1 MEDSQKILGKNIIST
16 LKQLQKDK
24 TLVNMHI
31 MGEDHES
38 LTIVTGIRAKKT
50 PALFRIDYSEG
61 LRKALANINRSR
73 IRFEFTGKDKTLH
86 TFRTLGGEIS
96 GKEIWIR
103 LPDVIE
109 RIQRREHFRLGV
121 PLGTRLYF
129 ETPSAAYEMDIIN
142 VSVGGAFGVFG
153 NLKKGIQEDVGLE
166 SGQILNDLQLEFP
179 SKKDD
184 LRVHVKKCVLKRM
197 ERDPQT
203 KRYRYAL
210 HFSHIEK
217 SEEKALIQIIYRF
230 QREFLRTRLPLNR

>member
-1 MEDSQKILGKNIIST
+1 MDDSQKILGKNIAST

-31 MGEDHES
+31 LGKDYES
-38 LTIVTGIRAKKT
+38 LTIVTGVRAKKS
-50 PALFRIDYSEG
+50 PPLFRIDYSEG
-61 LRKALANINRSR
+61 IREALADINELR

-86 TFRTLGGEIS
+86 TFRALGGEIS

-103 LPDVIE
+103 FPNVIE

-121 PLGTRLYF
+121 PLGTSLYF

-153 NLKKGIQEDVGLE
+153 NLKMGTQEDVGLE
-166 SGQILNDLQLEFP
+166 AGQILDDLQLEFP
-179 SKKDD
+179 SKEGD
-184 LRVHVKKCVLKRM
+184 LRVHVKKCLIKRM

-210 HFSHIEK
+210 QFSHIEK
-217 SEEKALIQIIYRF
+217 SEEKALVQIIYRF